1 MREHIENK
9 IMLTD
14 NQRAVLNFIQ
24 RYIASNGVSPKL
36 HEIAEGIDIS
46 SRGVA
51 HRYVQALVDA
61 EYLSID
67 KGRHRGIRLLRENPH
82 QHESSLPL
90 LGKIAA
96 GRPIEAIPGEDEINL
111 TNFFGKNNFSVRV
124 QGDSMIDIG
133 ILDGDIVVIEF
144 RETANNGDIVVA
156 LIDEQE
162 ATLKRFKRTPKG
174 RFIHLIPENKDM
186 ETMVY
191 EANRVRIQGVL
202 VGQLRK
208 Y

>member
-1 MREHIENK
+1 MS
-9 IMLTD
+9 LTD
-14 NQRAVLNFIQ
+14 NQRAVLSFIQ
-24 RYIASNGVSPKL
+24 QYIAIHSVSPKL
-36 HEIAEGIDIS
+36 MEIAEGIGIS

-61 EYLSID
+61 GFLDIE
-67 KGRHRGIRLLRENPH
+67 KGKHRGIRLLRENPH
-82 QHESSLPL
+82 QTKNTLPL

-96 GRPIEAIPGEDEINL
+96 GKPIEAIAGEDEINL
-111 TNFFGKNNFSVRV
+111 TNFFGKNNFAVRV

-144 RETANNGDIVVA
+144 RETANDGDIVVA

-162 ATLKRFKRTPKG
+162 ATLKRFKSTPKG

>member
-1 MREHIENK
+1 M
-9 IMLTD
+9 MALTD
-14 NQRAVLNFIQ
+14 NQRAVLSFIQ
-24 RYIASNGVSPKL
+24 HYIAENDVSPKL
-36 HEIAEGIDIS
+36 QEIAEGIGIR

-61 EYLSID
+61 GFLAID
-67 KGRHRGIRLLRENPH
+67 RGRHRGIRLLKEHSHTPPH
-82 QHESSLPL
+82 KDTMPL

-96 GRPIEAIPGEDEINL
+96 GSPIEAIPGEDEINL
-111 TNFFGKNNFSVRV
+111 TDFFGKNNFAVRV
-124 QGDSMIDIG
+124 QGDSMVDAG
-133 ILDGDIVVIEF
+133 IYDGDIAIIEF

-162 ATLKRFKRTPKG
+162 ATLKRFKSTPHG
-174 RFIHLIPENKDM
+174 RFIQLVPENRGM

-191 EANRVRIQGVL
+191 EASRVRIQGVL

-208 Y
+208 YT

>member
-1 MREHIENK
+1 MT
-9 IMLTD
+9 LTD
-14 NQRAVLNFIQ
+14 NQRTVLSFIQ
-24 RYIASNGVSPKL
+24 QYITSNGVSPKL
-36 HEIAEGIDIS
+36 QEIAEGIGIS

-61 EYLSID
+61 GFLSID
-67 KGRHRGIRLLRENPH
+67 KGKHRGIHLLKAH
-82 QHESSLPL
+82 SHTQQHKDSLPL

-96 GRPIEAIPGEDEINL
+96 GKPIEAIPGEDEINL
-111 TNFFGKNNFSVRV
+111 TDFFGKNNFAVRV
-124 QGDSMIDIG
+124 QGDSMINVG
-133 ILDGDIVVIEF
+133 IYDGDVAIIEF

-162 ATLKRFKRTPKG
+162 ATLKRFKSTSHG
-174 RFIHLIPENKDM
+174 QLIQLIPENRDM

-191 EANRVRIQGVL
+191 ETSRVRIQGVL